1 MSRRKKKNKT
11 VNEETIVDTKIIEEE
26 KETEEMTEK
35 KSVWVKIGE
44 TAGKIANSKVTKV
57 VAGIGAAA
65 GLVALGF
72 AAGKSGLPD
81 FEPIDDDY
89 GQDDDFDD
97 SNDEEESTNSE
108 ETEEN

>member
-1 MSRRKKKNKT
+1 MSRKKKNKT
-11 VNEETIVDTKIIEEE
+11 VNEETVVDTEIIEEE

-72 AAGKSGLPD
+72 AAGKNGLPD
-81 FEPIDDDY
+81 FGSDDDSSDVY
-89 GQDDDFDD
+89 DDDFDD
-97 SNDEEESTNSE
+97 SNDEEESTDSE